1 MNSSS
6 TKILIISYYWPPS
19 GGSGVQ
25 RWMYFAKYLKEL
37 NYEPIVITVDENQAS
52 YPVLDTSLI
61 NEVKE
66 IRVIKTSTREPL
78 KLYSRLIS
86 RDQNIG
92 IPQGELNTKSFFGKV
107 AAYIRG
113 NFFIPD
119 ARKGWIP
126 FVLEAAKKIIQ
137 EEKISF
143 LITTGPP
150 HSSHLSGTKLK
161 DKFNLNWWVDFRD
174 PWGEVFYNKQMFRSK
189 KSINKDAQ
197 LEKIVLEKASGVI
210 TTIGGDFHKKLL
222 RKNPKQKII
231 SIPNGFDEELI
242 FKTKSAPKKKGFH
255 IVYTGLL
262 TQNQSYLNLLEII
275 NEFSKNYEI
284 NFSIA
289 GNIKPI
295 IISEI
300 KNTLCNVN
308 VDFLG
313 YISHENSIA
322 LIKSADLLLNFIFKG
337 GESDMIS
344 GKLLEYMATEVP
356 IISTG
361 DPNSEAA
368 RFLNSGSHA
377 WMVSEHNTSI
387 IKKHLKDLLD
397 QNIKRTNKTPNLE
410 SWSRRKL
417 TQRLI
422 KEVLT

>member
-1 MNSSS
+1 MNSSN

-52 YPVLDTSLI
+52 YTVLDPSLI

-66 IRVIKTSTREPL
+66 IRVIKTNTREPL
-78 KLYSRLIS
+78 KLYSRFVS
-86 RDQNIG
+86 GDPNIG
-92 IPQGELNTKSFFGKV
+92 IPQGEINTKSFLGKI

-126 FVLEAAKKIIQ
+126 FAVEAANKILQ

-150 HSSHLSGTKLK
+150 HSSHLSGIRLK
-161 DKFNLNWWVDFRD
+161 EKFNLNWWVDFRD
-174 PWGEVFYNKQMFRSK
+174 PWGEAFYNKQMFRSK
-189 KSINKDAQ
+189 KSTNKDAQ

-210 TTIGGDFHKKLL
+210 TTIGGNFHKNLL
-222 RKNPKQKII
+222 RKNPQQKVI
-231 SIPNGFDEELI
+231 SIPNGFDDELI
-242 FKTKSAPKKKGFH
+242 LKTKSAPKKNGFH
-255 IVYTGLL
+255 IVYTGILTHNQPYLKLL
-262 TQNQSYLNLLEII
+262 GII
-275 NEFSKNYEI
+275 NEFSKKYKI

-289 GNIKPI
+289 GNIKPTV
-295 IISEI
+295 ISEI
-300 KNTLCNVN
+300 KKTLYNVN

-313 YISHENSIA
+313 YISHENSVA

-356 IISTG
+356 IISIG

-377 WMVSEHNTSI
+377 WMVNENSVTI
-387 IKKHLKDLLD
+387 IKGHLKNLLD
-397 QNIKRTNKTPNLE
+397 QKIKLINRTPNIE
-410 SWSRRKL
+410 NWGRRML

-422 KEVLT
+422 QEVLS

>member
-1 MNSSS
+1 MNSSK

-25 RWMYFAKYLKEL
+25 RWMYFAKYLKEF
-37 NYEPIVITVDENQAS
+37 NYEPIIITVDENRAS
-52 YPVLDTSLI
+52 YPVLDYSLI
-61 NEVKE
+61 NEVRE
-66 IRVIKTSTREPL
+66 IRVIKTHTREPL

-86 RDQNIG
+86 GNSNIG
-92 IPQGELNTKSFFGKV
+92 IPQGDVNTKSIFGKL

-113 NFFIPD
+113 NYFIPD

-126 FVLEAAKKIIQ
+126 FVVEAANKIIQ
-137 EEKISF
+137 EEQISF
-143 LITTGPP
+143 LISTGPP
-150 HSSHLSGTKLK
+150 HSSHLSGLKLK
-161 DKFNLNWWVDFRD
+161 EKFNLNWWVDFRD
-174 PWGEVFYNKQMFRSK
+174 PWEGIFYNNQMLRSK
-189 KSINKDAQ
+189 KSIEKDRK

-210 TTIGGDFHKKLL
+210 TTIGGDFHKNLL
-222 RKNPKQKII
+222 RKNPQQKVI
-231 SIPNGFDEELI
+231 SIPNGYDEELI
-242 FKTKSAPKKKGFH
+242 LKTKSAPKKKGFH

-262 TQNQSYLNLLEII
+262 TQNQSYLKLLEII
-275 NEFSKNYEI
+275 NEFSKKHKI

-289 GNIKPI
+289 GNIKPT

-300 KNTLCNVN
+300 KKTLYNVN
-308 VDFLG
+308 VDILG
-313 YISHENSIA
+313 YISHENSVA

-356 IISTG
+356 IISIG

-368 RFLNSGSHA
+368 HFLTSGSHA
-377 WMVSEHNTSI
+377 WMVNENNTSI
-387 IKKHLKDLLD
+387 IKKHLKNLLD
-397 QNIKRTNKTPNLE
+397 KKRKLTNKTPNIE
-410 SWSRRKL
+410 SWGRRVL

>member
-25 RWMYFAKYLKEL
+25 RWVYFAKYLKEL

-86 RDQNIG
+86 SDPNIG
-92 IPQGELNTKSFFGKV
+92 IPQGEVNTNSFFGKG

-126 FVLEAAKKIIQ
+126 FVLEAANKILQ

-150 HSSHLSGTKLK
+150 HSSHLSGIKLK

-174 PWGEVFYNKQMFRSK
+174 PWEEVFYNKQMFRTK
-189 KSINKDAQ
+189 KSNNKDAQ

-210 TTIGGDFHKKLL
+210 TTIEGNFHKNLL
-222 RKNPKQKII
+222 RKNPQQRVI
-231 SIPNGFDEELI
+231 SIPNGFDDELI
-242 FKTKSAPKKKGFH
+242 LKTKSAPKKKGFH

-262 TQNQSYLNLLEII
+262 TQNQPYLKLLEII
-275 NEFSKNYEI
+275 NEFSKKYKI

-289 GNIKPI
+289 GNIKPTV
-295 IISEI
+295 ISEI
-300 KNTLCNVN
+300 KKTLYNIN

-313 YISHENSIA
+313 YLPHEDSVA
-322 LIKSADLLLNFIFKG
+322 LIKSADLLLNFIFKALHQ
-337 GESDMIS
+337 SF
-344 GKLLEYMATEVP
+344 Y
-356 IISTG
+356 
-361 DPNSEAA
+361 
-368 RFLNSGSHA
+368 
-377 WMVSEHNTSI
+377 
-387 IKKHLKDLLD
+387 
-397 QNIKRTNKTPNLE
+397 
-410 SWSRRKL
+410 
-417 TQRLI
+417 
-422 KEVLT
+422 